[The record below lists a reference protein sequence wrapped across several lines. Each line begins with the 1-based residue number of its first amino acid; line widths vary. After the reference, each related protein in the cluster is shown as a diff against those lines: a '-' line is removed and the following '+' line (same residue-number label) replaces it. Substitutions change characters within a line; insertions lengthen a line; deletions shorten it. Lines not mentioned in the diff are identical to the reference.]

1 MVMSP
6 HMSASAADLAVIQVT
21 ATGVVV
27 AVRLVVTAAALAV
40 VTRLA
45 TAKFS
50 LVVTAAA
57 LAVVT
62 RLAKFSLTR
71 SVRALS
77 GSQLRNA
84 REPRRHSR

>member
-6 HMSASAADLAVIQVT
+6 HMTASAADLAVIRVT
-21 ATGVVV
+21 AIGVVV
-27 AVRLVVTAAALAV
+27 AVRLVVTTAALAV

-50 LVVTAAA
+50 L
-57 LAVVT
+57 
-62 RLAKFSLTR
+62 TR
-71 SVRALS
+71 SVQALP
-77 GSQLRNA
+77 GVQFRNA